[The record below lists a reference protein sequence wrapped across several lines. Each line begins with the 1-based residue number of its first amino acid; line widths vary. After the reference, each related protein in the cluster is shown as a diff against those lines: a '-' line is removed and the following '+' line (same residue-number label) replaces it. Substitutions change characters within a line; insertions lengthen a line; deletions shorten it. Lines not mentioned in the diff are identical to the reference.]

1 MGLVHIFA
9 QKSRDMDYIYTTT
22 VKLNTQEAKR
32 ELDKLQQKI
41 DDLKARKEDAL
52 SSGKNNIADQLD
64 KEIKASERAMEQL
77 KKQQISLSEILSTV
91 DEQSMGRIQKAQ
103 AKLRQLLKDT
113 IDEAEMK
120 EIGEYL
126 QLCKNRIEEIKNE
139 SIKAAAANDSLK
151 KGMESVANVTKNINA
166 ASYKQLTEAQAAIKK
181 QLAEMS
187 PEDDAYAKTLDRLQ
201 AIQARMAT
209 IEQQQKRMNTT
220 MSLYD
225 NEVQGANKSMAEV
238 ERETKLVERTMKNL
252 SSSNLRDIEFS
263 LKIINERLK
272 ETKRGTEE
280 YRKLERQAQSLN
292 AELKKVKDSAEGNNS
307 AFNRITGIANKMQG
321 TIFALFSAWTSVG
334 TAIRNSIKNFAEI
347 EESMADVRKYTGMTD
362 DQVRELN
369 EEFKKI
375 DTRTPREQLN
385 ALAGS
390 AGRLGITSKNAIME
404 FVDAA
409 DKIQVALGDDL
420 GDGAVDQV
428 GKLAMAFGE
437 DDKLGLRGAMLA
449 TGSAINELA
458 QNSAAN
464 AGYLVDFAARVAGV
478 GKQFGLTQAQ
488 IMGFGAVMDEN
499 MLRDEMASTAFSNM
513 MTKMRTETSKFAKIA
528 GMELKD
534 FTNLINNDFNGAI
547 LALADNIKKQNPE
560 TMFKMLGDMGLDGAR
575 AVGVLSALADKID
588 DVRSRQELATEAY
601 AKGSS
606 VINEFN
612 NMNTTVQAQLDKAK
626 EKFKDISRELGE
638 DLTPVASRLITAG
651 GALVKVL
658 SLVIRFIKDN
668 YKGIAVLTVYIAALT
683 TVIKL
688 NTIATKTW
696 MAVQAVANGLST
708 AYAVTLNTLKGAYV
722 ALKLAIILC
731 TKGVTEFK
739 KQLELLKAAT
749 LTNPWTALATVILT
763 VGTAI
768 YYATQKFKEH
778 EVKAKA
784 AREAT
789 DAFIQTQRRMSEINK
804 EANASIAEEKTKFD
818 MLRRTLNDSNASYE
832 ERKKALNKLKLMCPT
847 YHGQL
852 TTENKLINSN
862 TSALDAYVKNLKQ
875 AALAQAAFNKMTAI
889 NSNIIEHQDTLNKRI
904 GNRQYNVNKLLAMGV
919 DENHSKI
926 GAVKGGVKVGV
937 KKTDENGKTTWENEK
952 ILSWNDYREM
962 QLRQKNI
969 QWNDMRIKQEQTILD
984 VNQKQVDALD
994 KIARKTVTIN
1004 ETKAEGT
1011 GQTGTGT
1018 GTGTG
1023 YVSDADRKAEEAA
1036 ANKEET
1042 ERQKRFREELENQKA
1057 NNEQLQANNMV
1068 AYYSGKIAYG
1078 EYIKQKEDLTVQG
1091 YEKLQEIYRK
1101 YGENESKLAEELAR
1115 ARFERQERETKE
1127 SLDNIEREY
1136 NDKKLEIEK
1145 SFYDPNSSIYG
1156 NQEALNEVLF
1166 ENDIEYM
1173 KKKLTMLRQGT
1184 EEYVNLEYDI
1194 TVKEKERQIE
1204 LEELWHEKLM
1214 SYREQWGMADNSIQE
1229 KIALDGLEELYNKRM
1244 ISLREKMK
1252 MERNIKEQFGREASE
1267 AKAEANGPG
1276 SKQRS
1281 FDTRTQTIVNNAKAA
1296 AGDAYDPTGTSGT
1309 TNPWLGSIQNY
1320 SNTMEKL
1327 RELYSKDKDNY
1338 AEYQAAK
1345 RQVTSEFLSE
1355 MVSTAQ
1361 AAFDSVNNLM
1371 SAASG
1376 YYAAQSQYEQNIT
1389 TKKYDAMIEKAG
1401 SNTAKSKKL
1410 EEKKQK
1416 ELAKIKN
1423 KYNKK
1428 QMKIELAQAV
1438 ASTAL
1443 AAINAYASASKV
1455 SWILGAIAAAMATA
1469 AGMLQIATIKKQH
1482 AAEEAGYYSGGFT
1495 GGSNYRKR
1503 AGVVHEGEFVVNHEG
1518 VNNPGLTPILNLI
1531 DAAQRNNTIGRL
1543 SSSDVSRQLGQG
1555 GSVVAPIVN
1564 VNNDNEEMRNTL
1576 NEVNE
1581 TMINLNENVKDGIPA
1596 IISMEDLDRKYKKFK
1611 KLQDV

>member
-1 MGLVHIFA
+1 
-9 QKSRDMDYIYTTT
+9 MDYIYTTT

-32 ELDKLQQKI
+32 ELDKLQQRI
-41 DDLKARKEDAL
+41 DDLKAKKEDAL
-52 SSGKNNIADQLD
+52 SSGKNNIADQLN
-64 KEIKASERAMEQL
+64 KEIQASERVMEQL

-103 AKLRQLLKDT
+103 AKLRAILKDT
-113 IDEAEMK
+113 TDEAEMK

-151 KGMESVANVTKNINA
+151 KGLENVANVTKNINA
-166 ASYKQLTEAQAAIKK
+166 ASYKQLMEAQATIKR

-187 PEDDAYAKTLDRLQ
+187 PEDVAYAKTLDKLQ
-201 AIQARMAT
+201 AIQARMAA

-220 MSLYD
+220 MSQYD
-225 NEVQGANKSMAEV
+225 NEVQGANRSMAEV
-238 ERETKLVERTMKNL
+238 ERETKLVERTMKRL

-280 YRKLERQAQSLN
+280 YRKLERQARSLN
-292 AELKKVKDSAEGNNS
+292 AELKKVKDTAEGNNS
-307 AFNRITGIANKMQG
+307 VFNRITGIANKMQG

-334 TAIRNSIKNFAEI
+334 TAVRNSIKNFAEI

-390 AGRLGITSKNAIME
+390 AGRLGITSKDAIME

-528 GMELKD
+528 GMDMKD
-534 FTNLINNDFNGAI
+534 FTDLINNDFNGAI

-651 GALVKVL
+651 GAFVKIL
-658 SLVIRFIKDN
+658 STVIRFVKDN
-668 YKGIAVLTVYIAALT
+668 YKEIAVLTIYIAGLT
-683 TVIKL
+683 TVIKI
-688 NTIATKTW
+688 NTIATTTW
-696 MAVQAVANGLST
+696 KAAVILFNRTIAAGQIIINGYK
-708 AYAVTLNTLKGAYV
+708 AAIGAFHLV
-722 ALKLAIILC
+722 VVLC
-731 TKGVTEFK
+731 TKGITEFK
-739 KQLELLKAAT
+739 KQLEILKAAT

-778 EVKAKA
+778 EEKAKA

-789 DAFIQTQRRMSEINK
+789 DAFIQTQRRLSEINK
-804 EANASIAEEKTKFD
+804 EANASIAEEKTRFD
-818 MLRRTLNDSNASYE
+818 ILRRTLNDSNASYE

-919 DENHSKI
+919 DENYTKI

-937 KKTDENGKTTWENEK
+937 RKTDENGKTTWENEK
-952 ILSWNDYREM
+952 VLSWKDYREM
-962 QLRQKNI
+962 QLRQQNI
-969 QWNDMRIKQEQTILD
+969 KWNDTRIKQEQTILD
-984 VNQKQVDALD
+984 INQKQVDALD

-1011 GQTGTGT
+1011 GTGQTGTGT

-1023 YVSDADRKAEEAA
+1023 YVSDADKKAEEAA
-1036 ANKEET
+1036 ANKAET

-1101 YGENESKLAEELAR
+1101 YGENENKLAEELAR

-1145 SFYDPNSSIYG
+1145 SFYDPSSEIYG
-1156 NQEALNEVLF
+1156 NQEALNEALF
-1166 ENDIEYM
+1166 KNDIEYM
-1173 KKKLTMLRQGT
+1173 RKKLTLLREGT

-1194 TVKEKERQIE
+1194 QVKEKERQLE
-1204 LEELWHEKLM
+1204 LEEMWHEKLM
-1214 SYREQWGMADNSIQE
+1214 SYREQWGMADNSLQE
-1229 KIALDGLEELYNKRM
+1229 KIALDGLEKLHEKMM
-1244 ISLREKMK
+1244 ISEKEYQMMK
-1252 MERNIKEQFGREASE
+1252 RNIKEQFAREDSE
-1267 AKAEANGPG
+1267 LKAEANGPG

-1281 FDTRTQTIVNNAKAA
+1281 FDTRTQTMVNNAKAA
-1296 AGDAYDPTGTSGT
+1296 AGDAYDPTGKTGT
-1309 TNPWLGSIQNY
+1309 NNPWLGSIQNY

-1327 RELYSKDKDNY
+1327 RELYGKDKDNY

-1443 AAINAYASASKV
+1443 AAINSYASASKV
-1455 SWILGAIAAAMATA
+1455 SWVLGAIAAAMATA

-1495 GGSNYRKR
+1495 GGNNYRKS

-1518 VNNPGLTPILNLI
+1518 VNNPGLAPILSLI
-1531 DAAQRNNTIGRL
+1531 DVAQRNNTVGRL

-1564 VNNDNEEMRNTL
+1564 VTNDNEEMRNTL

-1581 TMINLNENVKDGIPA
+1581 TMMVLNENVKDGIPA
-1596 IISMEDLDRKYKKFK
+1596 ILSMEDLDRKYKKFK